1 MKATLRK
8 ACLCLL
14 LSLGIV
20 SSLHAQTI
28 GAGDLVFTGINS
40 FDDNN
45 NGSTQ
50 NDLFSFVL
58 LRDCPANTVI
68 YFTDLGWTDSGF
80 QSTSCTPAGNGSQT
94 DGVIQ
99 WNSGSTVIRAGQ
111 QIVVYCKYAPLKAT
125 IGGVV
130 TGTVTGI
137 TATQASASK
146 YVSLGL
152 AGDELFAF
160 TGSVNNPTLIAGIN
174 INRKEWDITLGSCDF
189 TSSQSMQPATTTVL
203 KFPSMNAVNGRY
215 NCSALVGAPS
225 TLRTLLQD
233 TTRWILD
240 RTLAA
245 PVPDSANLT
254 KMPPCNLTVVN
265 PDANGIVYVNN
276 NTGIP
281 HGDGSSWSLPLAEL
295 RDALTAAADPA
306 SGITQVWVAKGVYK
320 PTATGDN
327 SISFVLPAALKLY
340 GGFAGSETTINSRN
354 FSANPTILSGDL
366 GGDDIRTNNITLN
379 YNNTR
384 GTNSRHVIVASDNT
398 TETLID
404 GFIVTAGVSF
414 DYGGGIYSN
423 NAKLNI
429 QHTAFYGNYSGLF
442 GGAIYTTNTTKIS
455 NSIFFGNY
463 SNYRGSAIDGFGRT
477 ELTNVTISGNT
488 ASNNYAVS
496 SVATTVYNSI
506 ISGNTPGTQISSIPP
521 SFGYNIIGNSFYTN
535 SSTSQT
541 INPVTFV
548 NAGQG
553 DLHLTSANFAI
564 NSGDPQTNQTSYP
577 VQAGTQDLE
586 GATRIINP
594 IIDLGAYEYVAA
606 AQNIG
611 FIPFTPVTYGDPDI
625 VPGAITNGDTT
636 IIYSSSNTAVADTVN
651 GKIRIKGAGTA
662 QITANAPYTR
672 AYLAAAPQTRTLTV
686 NKKALTVN
694 VQDTSRIYGV
704 ANPGPVFL
712 YNSFAYSDDS
722 TAAIKGIITATYGA
736 NINSGVGTYAI
747 TPNVSAAAAANY
759 TLSAGTGTLTIT
771 QAPQTITFGALS
783 NKTYGDPA
791 FALNASVNSSLS
803 VVYTVTSGPA
813 TLNGNMLTITGAGD
827 VTITASQPGDA
838 NHIAAT
844 PVSQTFTVAKATLTV
859 KANDKTR
866 FYNQA
871 NPTLDYFVTGFVNS
885 DDSSSVL
892 SGTATLSVNAD
903 NSSAPGDYPIVVA
916 QNTLSAANYSFNLTN
931 GTLTINKAAQTITF
945 PPIADKVYGAAP
957 FAPGA
962 TCDGETDI
970 TYTVTG
976 PASMNNGLLSITGI
990 GTVTVTAKQTGSSN
1004 YLAATPVQQTFTVNK
1019 APLVIKADHQ
1029 QRLYGQN
1036 NPTLTYTVTGL
1047 VNNEDQSVITSTV
1060 TLNTTAVLNSSPGDY
1075 PITISGTYTAT
1086 NYNISTIDNLLTVN
1100 IAPQTISFPGI
1111 PDKTYGDLPFA
1122 ASATSDAGLSVN
1134 YSVVSGPATVSGNTI
1149 TITGN
1154 GTVTIAANQAG
1165 DGNYSG
1171 ATPVTQS
1178 FLVKKAT
1185 LTITANNKSKAY
1197 LQPNPTLDYTATGFV
1212 NNEDISV
1219 INGTI
1224 DVSTTADNNSVPNSY
1239 PITLT
1244 PQAVS
1249 ATNYDINFV
1258 NGTLT
1263 VTPATQTITFNALSN
1278 KTYGDADFTL
1288 NASSNSGLGIS
1299 YSVISGPATISGNT
1313 VTITGAGNVTIAAD
1327 QAGDNRYQAAPQ
1339 VTQSFNIAKA
1349 ILTVTA
1355 NNKSKIY
1362 LQPNPVLDYTITGFV
1377 KNEDNRVVS
1386 DTAAIST
1393 TADAN
1398 STAGNYPITV
1408 TTGNISATNYDFT
1421 FVNGTLSV
1429 TPASQAITFTTIP
1442 DKTYGDAAF
1451 TVSATSDA
1459 GLPITYSVQS
1469 GPATISG
1476 NTVTIT
1482 GAGNVTI
1489 AADQAGNSNYD
1500 AATTATRA
1508 FTVNK
1513 AVLTVTANNKSRTYG
1528 QANPNLDYFITGFV
1542 NNEDSS
1548 HVIAGIAGI
1557 STTADINSVPNN
1569 YPITVG
1575 VGGLTAANY
1584 DFQFTGATLTVTPA
1598 TQAITFNTLAN
1609 KTYGDADFTLNAGS
1623 SSNLAVT
1630 YLVTSGPATI
1640 SGNTVT
1646 ITGTG
1651 NVTIAASQDG
1661 DNRYQPATTVT
1672 QSFNVAKATLT
1683 VTANNKSKV
1692 YLQSNPVLDYT
1703 ITGFVKNE
1711 NASVVSDSAS
1721 ISTTADINS
1730 VVGTY
1735 PITVTT
1741 GNISAT
1747 NYDFT
1752 FVNGTLNVTQGT
1764 QAITFTA
1771 IPNKTYGDAAF
1782 TVNASS
1788 DAGLPVSYSVQ
1799 SGPATISGNTVTITG
1814 TGNVTIAA
1822 DQAGNNNY
1830 PAASTVT
1837 QSFIVNKAMLT
1848 VTANNKSRA
1857 YGQPNPT
1864 FDYVVTGFVNNEDS
1878 SHVIT
1883 GLAGT
1888 STTADVNSVPNNYPI
1903 TVGIGGLTAANYDF
1917 QFTGATLTVTSATQ
1931 AITFNTIANKTYGDA
1946 DFTLNASSNSSLA
1959 VTYSVVSGPATINGN
1974 TVTITGAG
1982 NVTIAADQAGDNRYQ
1997 AATQVT
2003 QSFSVAKATLTV
2015 TAGNKSKIYLQP
2027 NPVLDYTI
2035 TGFVKNENASVV
2047 SDSASISTTANI
2059 NSTVGTYPIT
2069 VTTGNISAAN
2079 YGFTFVNGT
2088 LNVTPATQTITFTAI
2103 PNKTYGDAAF
2113 TINATSDAG
2122 LPVSY
2127 SVQSG
2132 PATIS
2137 GNTVTITGTGNVTI
2151 AADQA
2156 GNNNYPAASTVTQSF
2171 TVNKAMLT
2179 VTANNKS
2186 RAYGQPNPTFDYVV
2200 TGFVNNEDSSHVIT
2214 GIAGTSTTADVNSV
2228 PNNYPITI
2236 GIGGLTAAN
2245 YDFQFTGAT
2254 LTVTSATQAISFNAL
2269 ANKTY
2274 GDADFTLNASSSSS
2288 LAVTYSVVSGPATIN
2303 GNTVTITGAGNVT
2316 IAADQAGDNR
2326 YQAATQ
2332 VTQSFSVAKATL
2344 TVTANNKSK
2353 IYLQP
2358 NPVLDYTITGFVKN
2372 ENASVVSDSASISTT
2387 ANINSTVGTY
2397 PITVTTG
2404 NISAANYGFTFVNG
2418 TLNVTP
2424 ATQTIA
2430 FTAIPNKTY
2439 GDAAFTINATS
2450 DAGLAVSYSVQSG
2463 PATIN
2468 GNTVTITGTGN
2479 VTIAAN
2485 QAGNSNYPAAST
2497 VTQSFTVSKAML
2509 TVTANNKSRTYG
2521 QPNPAFDYVVTG
2533 FVNNEDSSHVITGI
2547 AGASTTAD
2555 VNSVP
2560 NNYPITVGIGGLTAA
2575 NYDFQ
2580 FTGATLTV
2588 TPATQAITFNALV
2601 NKTYGDAD
2609 FTLNASSNSSL
2620 AVTYSVVSGPA
2631 TINGNTVTITG
2642 AGNVTVAANQA
2653 GDNRYQAATQ
2663 VTQSFSVA
2671 KATLTV
2677 TANNKSKIYLQPN
2690 PKLDYTITGFV
2701 KNENNSVINDT
2712 AAISTTADINSIV
2725 GTYPITVTTG
2735 NISAAN
2741 YDFNFVSGILSV
2753 TSASQTITFTAVPNK
2768 TYGDAAFTINAT
2780 SDAGL
2785 PVSYSVQSGPATIN
2799 GNTVTITGTGN
2810 VTIAANQAGNSNYP
2824 AASTVTQSFIVNK
2837 AMLTV
2842 TANNKSRAYGQP
2854 NPTFGYVVTGFVNNE
2869 DSSHVITGIAGAS
2882 TTADVNSVPNNYPIT
2897 VGIGGLTA
2905 ANYDFQFTGATLT
2918 VTPATQAITFNTLAN
2933 KTYGDADFT
2942 LNASSNSSLAITYS
2956 VVSGP
2961 ATISGNTVTI
2971 TGAGNVTIAADQAGD
2986 NRYQAAAQVTQ
2997 SFSISKAILTVT
3009 ANNKSKIY
3017 LQPNPKLDYT
3027 ITGFVKNE
3035 NASVVSDSAAISTTA
3050 DINSTIGT
3058 YPITVTTGNISAA
3071 NYDFNF
3077 VNGTLAV
3084 TSASQT
3090 ITFSAIANKT
3100 YGDAAFTVNATS
3112 DAGLPVSYSVQS
3124 GPATINGNTVTI
3136 TGAGSIAITASQA
3149 GNSNYGAATPVTQTL
3164 QVAKAALTVKAN
3176 DDTRVYNGTAYT
3188 GGNGV
3193 SYSGFVNGDD
3203 ATKLSGSLSYAGSS
3217 QSAIDAGS
3225 YIITPAGLSSS
3236 NYDISF
3242 TNGQLVITRATQQ
3255 ITFNSP
3261 GDKNQGD
3268 PDFTLT
3274 ASSSSGLPVTFSS
3287 DASNVISV
3295 TGNTAK
3301 VGAAGVAH
3309 ITATQPGNNNYEAA
3323 TAVVQTINVTAY
3335 SEPVITASGDIV
3347 FCEGGSVTLQSS
3359 TAPAYEWYLNN
3370 VKIAGANS
3378 QSLLVKESGNYS
3390 VKAIYSSSYQLSST
3404 ALQVTV
3410 HPTPVGNVQANGNT
3424 TISKGETIRL
3434 VASGGSSYSWEPAT
3448 GLNNPAIAAP
3458 MARPAVTTTYQVTI
3472 SNAFGCS
3479 VTRDITITVKED
3491 YKLEAN
3497 NIITPNGDGK
3507 NDTWVVKNIDM
3518 YPQNEVKVFDRA
3530 GRLVFQQHG
3539 YTNNWNATVNGQPL
3553 AEGTYYYI
3561 IDLGDNK
3568 PQFKGFITIIHQN

>member
-1 MKATLRK
+1 MKAMLRK
-8 ACLCLL
+8 ALAGLL
-14 LSLGIV
+14 LLIGITT
-20 SSLHAQTI
+20 SLHAQTI

-45 NGSTQ
+45 TGSTQ
-50 NDLFSFVL
+50 NDMFSFVL
-58 LRDCPANTVI
+58 LRDCPANTII
-68 YFTDLGWTDSGF
+68 YFTDLGWTGTGF
-80 QSTSCTPAGNGSQT
+80 QSTSCSAGNGSQT

-99 WNSGSTVIRAGQ
+99 WNSGGTIIRAGQ
-111 QIVVYCKYAPLKAT
+111 QIIVSCKYAPLQAT

-130 TGTVTGI
+130 TGTVTAV
-137 TATQASASK
+137 TSTLASASK

-152 AGDELFAF
+152 AGDQLFAF
-160 TGSVNNPTLIAGIN
+160 TGSVNNPTLIGGIN
-174 INRKEWDITLGSCDF
+174 INRKVWDNTLGSCDF
-189 TSSQSMQPATTTVL
+189 TSSQSLQPTTTAVL
-203 KFPSMNAVNGRY
+203 TFPSMNAVNGRY
-215 NCSALVGAPS
+215 NCGFLVGTTK
-225 TLRTLLQD
+225 TLRTRVQD
-233 TTRWILD
+233 TTRWVLD

-245 PVPDSANLT
+245 PVPDSANLK

-265 PDANGIVYVNN
+265 PDANGIIYVNN

-281 HGDGSSWSLPLAEL
+281 HGDGSSWSVPVAEL
-295 RDALTAAADPA
+295 RDALAVAADPTA
-306 SGITQVWVAKGVYK
+306 GVTQIWVAKGTYK
-320 PTATGDN
+320 PTVSTDN
-327 SISFVLPAALKLY
+327 SISFVLPAGLKLY

-354 FSANPTILSGDL
+354 FKTNPTILSGDL
-366 GGDDIRTNNITLN
+366 GNDDAQTNGITLN
-379 YNNTR
+379 ASNIR
-384 GTNSRHVIVASDNT
+384 GTNSRHVIVASDNI

-404 GFIVTAGVSF
+404 GFIVTAGDAS

-423 NAKLNI
+423 NAILNI
-429 QHTAFYGNYSGLF
+429 QHTAFYGNRCTTR
-442 GGAIYTTNTTKIS
+442 GGAIYVPNIAKIS

-463 SNYRGSAIDGFGRT
+463 SSFEGSAIGGFGASQ
-477 ELTNVTISGNT
+477 LTNVTISGNT
-488 ASNNYAVS
+488 ASSNYAIS
-496 SVATTVYNSI
+496 YTGSLTAYNTI
-506 ISGNTPGTQISSIPP
+506 ISGNTPGTQIPSIPF
-521 SFGYNIIGNSFYTN
+521 SFNYNILGNSFYTN
-535 SSTSQT
+535 YNTSQT

-548 NAGQG
+548 NASQG

-577 VQAGTQDLE
+577 VQAGTQDLD

-606 AQNIG
+606 AQNIS
-611 FIPFTPVTYGDPDI
+611 FPLIAPVTYGDPDI
-625 VPGAITNGDTT
+625 APGATTNGDTT
-636 IIYSSSNTAVADTVN
+636 IIYSSGNTAVADTVN

-694 VQDTSRIYGV
+694 VQDISRPYGV
-704 ANPGPVFL
+704 ANPVPVFL
-712 YNSFAYSDDS
+712 YNSFANNDDS

-736 NINSGVGTYAI
+736 DINSGVGTYAI
-747 TPNVSAAAAANY
+747 TPDISAATAANY

-771 QAPQTITFGALS
+771 PAPQTITFGALS

-791 FALNASVNSSLS
+791 FALTASVNSSLS

-838 NHIAAT
+838 NHLAAT

-859 KANDKTR
+859 TANDKTR

-903 NSSAPGDYPIVVA
+903 NSSAPGGYPIVVA
-916 QNTLSAANYSFNLTN
+916 QNTLSTANYSFNLTN

-945 PPIADKVYGAAP
+945 SPIADKVYGAAP

-976 PASMNNGLLSITGI
+976 PAAMNNGLLTITGV

-1047 VNNEDQSVITSTV
+1047 VNNEDQSVITGTV

-1075 PITISGTYTAT
+1075 PITVSGTYAAT
-1086 NYNISTIDNLLTVN
+1086 NYNISTTDNLLTVN
-1100 IAPQTISFPGI
+1100 IAPQTISFPSI
-1111 PDKTYGDLPFA
+1111 PDKTYGDQPFA
-1122 ASATSDAGLSVN
+1122 ASATSDAGLSVS

-1165 DGNYSG
+1165 NGNYSG
-1171 ATPVTQS
+1171 ASQVTQS

-1219 INGTI
+1219 VSGTI
-1224 DVSTTADNNSVPNSY
+1224 NVSTTADDNSVPNNY

-1278 KTYGDADFTL
+1278 KTYGDADFAL

-1299 YSVISGPATISGNT
+1299 YSVVSGPATISGNT

-1339 VTQSFNIAKA
+1339 VTQSFSVAKA
-1349 ILTVTA
+1349 LLTVTA
-1355 NNKSKIY
+1355 NNKSKVY
-1362 LQPNPVLDYTITGFV
+1362 LQPNPALDYTITGFV
-1377 KNEDNRVVS
+1377 KNENNSVVS

-1393 TADAN
+1393 IADAN
-1398 STAGNYPITV
+1398 SAVGNYPITV

-1429 TPASQAITFTTIP
+1429 TPASQALTFTTIP

-1459 GLPITYSVQS
+1459 GLAVTYSVQS

-1489 AADQAGNSNYD
+1489 AADQPGNSNYN
-1500 AATTATRA
+1500 AATTATRT

-1513 AVLTVTANNKSRTYG
+1513 AMLTVTANNKSRAYG
-1528 QANPNLDYFITGFV
+1528 QANPNLDYFVTGFV

-1548 HVIAGIAGI
+1548 SVVAGIASI
-1557 STTADINSVPNN
+1557 STTADINSVPNS

-1584 DFQFTGATLTVTPA
+1584 DFQFTGAILTITTA
-1598 TQAITFNTLAN
+1598 TQAITFNALAN
-1609 KTYGDADFTLNAGS
+1609 KTYGDADFTLNA
-1623 SSNLAVT
+1623 SSNSGLAVT

-1672 QSFNVAKATLT
+1672 QSFNIAKALLT
-1683 VTANNKSKV
+1683 VTANNKSKI
-1692 YLQSNPVLDYT
+1692 YLQPNPVLDYT

-1711 NASVVSDSAS
+1711 NTSVVSDSAN
-1721 ISTTADINS
+1721 ISTTANINS
-1730 VVGTY
+1730 AVGTY

-1741 GNISAT
+1741 GNISAA

-1752 FVNGTLNVTQGT
+1752 FVNGTLDVTQGS

-1782 TVNASS
+1782 TVNATS

-1822 DQAGNNNY
+1822 NQAGNNNY

-1837 QSFIVNKAMLT
+1837 QSFTVSKAMLT
-1848 VTANNKSRA
+1848 VTANNKARTF
-1857 YGQPNPT
+1857 GQPNPT

-1878 SHVIT
+1878 AHVIT
-1883 GLAGT
+1883 GIAGT
-1888 STTADVNSVPNNYPI
+1888 STTADVNSVPNTYPI

-1917 QFTGATLTVTSATQ
+1917 QFTGATLTVTPATQ
-1931 AITFNTIANKTYGDA
+1931 AITFNALANKTYGDA
-1946 DFTLNASSNSSLA
+1946 DFTLSASSNSGLAVTYSVVSGPATINGNTVTITGAGNVTIAAGQAGDNRYQAATQVTQSFSISKAMLTVTANNKSKIYLQPNPKLDYTITGFVKNENNSVINDTAAISTIADINSIVGTYPITVTTGNISAANYDFTFVNGTLNITPASQTITFTAIPNKTYGDAAFTVNATSDAGLPVSYSVQSGPATISGNTVTITGTGNVTIAASQAGNNNYPAASTVTQSFTVSKAMLTVTANNKARAFGQPNPTFDYVVTGFVNNEDSAHVITGIAGTSTTADVNSVPNTYPITVGIGGLTAANYGFQFTGATLTVTPATQAITFNALANKTYGDADFTLSASSNSGLA

-2003 QSFSVAKATLTV
+2003 QSFSISKAMLTV
-2015 TAGNKSKIYLQP
+2015 TANNKSKIYLQP
-2027 NPVLDYTI
+2027 NPKLDYTI
-2035 TGFVKNENASVV
+2035 TGFVKNENNSVIN
-2047 SDSASISTTANI
+2047 DTAAISTIADI
-2059 NSTVGTYPIT
+2059 NSIVGTYPIT

-2079 YGFTFVNGT
+2079 YDFTFVNGT
-2088 LNVTPATQTITFTAI
+2088 LNVTPASQTITFTAI

-2113 TINATSDAG
+2113 TVNATSDAG

-2151 AADQA
+2151 AASQA
-2156 GNNNYPAASTVTQSF
+2156 GNSNYPAASTVTQSF
-2171 TVNKAMLT
+2171 TVCKAMLT
-2179 VTANNKS
+2179 VTANNKA
-2186 RAYGQPNPTFDYVV
+2186 RAFGQPNPTFDYVV
-2200 TGFVNNEDSSHVIT
+2200 TGFVNNEDSAHVIT

-2228 PNNYPITI
+2228 PNT
-2236 GIGGLTAAN
+2236 
-2245 YDFQFTGAT
+2245 
-2254 LTVTSATQAISFNAL
+2254 
-2269 ANKTY
+2269 
-2274 GDADFTLNASSSSS
+2274 
-2288 LAVTYSVVSGPATIN
+2288 
-2303 GNTVTITGAGNVT
+2303 
-2316 IAADQAGDNR
+2316 
-2326 YQAATQ
+2326 
-2332 VTQSFSVAKATL
+2332 
-2344 TVTANNKSK
+2344 
-2353 IYLQP
+2353 
-2358 NPVLDYTITGFVKN
+2358 
-2372 ENASVVSDSASISTT
+2372 
-2387 ANINSTVGTY
+2387 
-2397 PITVTTG
+2397 
-2404 NISAANYGFTFVNG
+2404 
-2418 TLNVTP
+2418 
-2424 ATQTIA
+2424 
-2430 FTAIPNKTY
+2430 
-2439 GDAAFTINATS
+2439 
-2450 DAGLAVSYSVQSG
+2450 
-2463 PATIN
+2463 
-2468 GNTVTITGTGN
+2468 
-2479 VTIAAN
+2479 
-2485 QAGNSNYPAAST
+2485 
-2497 VTQSFTVSKAML
+2497 
-2509 TVTANNKSRTYG
+2509 
-2521 QPNPAFDYVVTG
+2521 
-2533 FVNNEDSSHVITGI
+2533 
-2547 AGASTTAD
+2547 
-2555 VNSVP
+2555 
-2560 NNYPITVGIGGLTAA
+2560 YPITVGIGGLTAA

-2588 TPATQAITFNALV
+2588 TPATQAITFNALA

-2609 FTLNASSNSSL
+2609 FTLSATSNSGL

-2642 AGNVTVAANQA
+2642 AGNVTIAAGQA

-2663 VTQSFSVA
+2663 VTQSFSIS
-2671 KATLTV
+2671 KAMLTV

-2712 AAISTTADINSIV
+2712 AAISTTADINSVI
-2725 GTYPITVTTG
+2725 GTYLITVTTG
-2735 NISAAN
+2735 NINATN
-2741 YDFNFVSGILSV
+2741 YDFTFVNGTLNV
-2753 TSASQTITFTAVPNK
+2753 TPASQTITFTAIP
-2768 TYGDAAFTINAT
+2768 
-2780 SDAGL
+2780 
-2785 PVSYSVQSGPATIN
+2785 
-2799 GNTVTITGTGN
+2799 
-2810 VTIAANQAGNSNYP
+2810 
-2824 AASTVTQSFIVNK
+2824 
-2837 AMLTV
+2837 
-2842 TANNKSRAYGQP
+2842 
-2854 NPTFGYVVTGFVNNE
+2854 
-2869 DSSHVITGIAGAS
+2869 
-2882 TTADVNSVPNNYPIT
+2882 
-2897 VGIGGLTA
+2897 
-2905 ANYDFQFTGATLT
+2905 
-2918 VTPATQAITFNTLAN
+2918 
-2933 KTYGDADFT
+2933 
-2942 LNASSNSSLAITYS
+2942 
-2956 VVSGP
+2956 
-2961 ATISGNTVTI
+2961 
-2971 TGAGNVTIAADQAGD
+2971 
-2986 NRYQAAAQVTQ
+2986 
-2997 SFSISKAILTVT
+2997 
-3009 ANNKSKIY
+3009 
-3017 LQPNPKLDYT
+3017 
-3027 ITGFVKNE
+3027 
-3035 NASVVSDSAAISTTA
+3035 
-3050 DINSTIGT
+3050 
-3058 YPITVTTGNISAA
+3058 
-3071 NYDFNF
+3071 
-3077 VNGTLAV
+3077 
-3084 TSASQT
+3084 
-3090 ITFSAIANKT
+3090 NKT

-3112 DAGLPVSYSVQS
+3112 DAGLQVSYSVQS
-3124 GPATINGNTVTI
+3124 GPATVNGNTVTI
-3136 TGAGSIAITASQA
+3136 TGAGTIAITASQA

-3176 DDTRVYNGTAYT
+3176 DDTRVYNGTAYS

-3225 YIITPAGLSSS
+3225 YVITPAGLSSN
-3236 NYDISF
+3236 NYNISF
-3242 TNGQLVITRATQQ
+3242 TNGQLVITRASQQ

-3287 DASNVISV
+3287 DAANVISV

-3309 ITATQPGNNNYEAA
+3309 ITATQPGNNNYEPA

-3335 SEPVITASGDIV
+3335 SEPIITATGDIV
-3347 FCEGGSVTLQSS
+3347 FCEGGTVILQSS
-3359 TAPAYEWYLNN
+3359 AAPAYEWYLNN

-3378 QSLLVKESGNYS
+3378 QSLTVKESGNYS

-3410 HPTPVGNVQANGNT
+3410 HPLPAGNVQANGNT

-3507 NDTWVVKNIDM
+3507 NDTWIVKNIDM

-3530 GRLVFQQHG
+3530 GRLVFQQRG